1 MLLGR
6 NKLSE
11 EERLSKAVVRI
22 MGNDIYV
29 ALAGVLMIGTKT
41 IDESIP
47 TACTNGRDCK
57 FGRAFVDKITDA
69 ELRFVVLHE
78 EYHKLYRHL
87 VTWRYLWKIDAMLSN
102 MAMDYVIN
110 LKIVDE
116 NQPDHNGVRFAEPPE
131 GVLLDE
137 RFRNMDTAQVFDI
150 LRKEQPPGGGNGK
163 GSGDNESGEGDGQS
177 SGAGQGDDDGDGGG
191 DDKGT
196 GLNGGGLDEHDWEGA
211 ESLSEEETKDLE
223 RDIDEAIRQGALTA
237 GKAGGG
243 GNRGFDDLLKVQVDW
258 REVLREFVSNT
269 CVGNDYAT
277 YARPNRRLLS
287 QGVYMPSGISETIEE
302 LVLALDTS
310 GSIGQREITVMLTE
324 AASILETVKPNR
336 VRVLYWGSDVVR
348 DEVYEM
354 HELDKMIAST
364 KPRDGGGTD
373 VRCVTEY
380 MREHDISPSA
390 VIVLTDGY
398 LYGGWGTWTCPVLW
412 TILDNE
418 NANPDVGK
426 RVHIK
431 ARDM

>member
-150 LRKEQPPGGGNGK
+150 LQAEQPPGRGDGK

-177 SGAGQGDDDGDGGG
+177 SGAGQGDDDGDGDGDGG
-191 DDKGT
+191 GGT
-196 GLNGGGLDEHDWEGA
+196 GFDEHDWEGA

-324 AASILETVKPNR
+324 AASILETVKPNK

-354 HELDKMIAST
+354 HELDQMIAST
-364 KPRDGGGTD
+364 KPRNGGGTD

-380 MREHDISPSA
+380 MRENQISPSA
-390 VIVLTDGY
+390 VVVLTDGY

>member
-150 LRKEQPPGGGNGK
+150 LQAEQPPGRGDGK

-177 SGAGQGDDDGDGGG
+177 SGAGQGDDDSDGGE
-191 DDKGT
+191 GT
-196 GLNGGGLDEHDWEGA
+196 GFDEHDWEGA

-324 AASILETVKPNR
+324 AASILETVKPNK

-354 HELDKMIAST
+354 HELDQMIAST

-380 MREHDISPSA
+380 MRENQISPSA
-390 VIVLTDGY
+390 VVVLTDGY

>member
-150 LRKEQPPGGGNGK
+150 LQAEQPPGRGDGK

-177 SGAGQGDDDGDGGG
+177 SGAGQGDDDGDGDGDGG
-191 DDKGT
+191 GGT
-196 GLNGGGLDEHDWEGA
+196 GFDEHDWEGA

-324 AASILETVKPNR
+324 AASILETVKPNK

-354 HELDKMIAST
+354 HELDQMIAST

-380 MREHDISPSA
+380 MRENQISPSA

>member
-150 LRKEQPPGGGNGK
+150 LQAEQPPGRGDGK

-177 SGAGQGDDDGDGGG
+177 SGAGQGDDDGDGGE
-191 DDKGT
+191 GT
-196 GLNGGGLDEHDWEGA
+196 GFDEHDWEGA

-324 AASILETVKPNR
+324 AASILETVKPNK

-354 HELDKMIAST
+354 HELDQMIAST

>member
-1 MLLGR
+1 MLTIGKQLTA
-6 NKLSE
+6 
-11 EERLSKAVVRI
+11 EERLSKAVVAI
-22 MGNDIYV
+22 MGHPRYT
-29 ALAGVLMIGTKT
+29 ALAGVLMIGEKT
-41 IDESIP
+41 VEDDIP
-47 TACTNGRDCK
+47 TACTNGRDVK
-57 FGRAFVDKITDA
+57 YGREMVDALIDS

-78 EYHKLYRHL
+78 DEGHKLYRHL
-87 VTWRYLWKIDAMLSN
+87 TTWRWMYDIDPHLAN
-102 MAMDYVIN
+102 CACDYVIN
-110 LKIVDE
+110 IKIVDD
-116 NQPDHNGVRFAEPPE
+116 NKGDGFATMPTGKYE
-131 GVLLDE
+131 GLLDE
-137 RFRNMDTAQVFDI
+137 RFRGMDSAQVFNI
-150 LRKEQPPGGGNGK
+150 LRKEQDEQPTGPDGYPIPQ
-163 GSGDNESGEGDGQS
+163 DNESGG
-177 SGAGQGDDDGDGGG
+177 DGDGGG
-191 DDKGT
+191 GDKQPAGQDS
-196 GLNGGGLDEHDWEGA
+196 GFDEHDWDGA
-211 ESLSEEETKDLE
+211 QELSEEEQRELA
-223 RDIDEAIRQGALTA
+223 RDIDEAIRQGAMAA
-237 GKAGGG
+237 GKMGGT
-243 GNRGFDDLLKVQVDW
+243 GNRDLDELLQPQVDW

-324 AASILETVKPNR
+324 AASILETVKPNK

-354 HELDKMIAST
+354 HELDQMIAST

>member
-150 LRKEQPPGGGNGK
+150 LQAEQPPGKGNGK

-191 DDKGT
+191 GT
-196 GLNGGGLDEHDWEGA
+196 GFDEHDWEGA

-258 REVLREFVSNT
+258 REVMREFVTNT
-269 CVGNDYAT
+269 CRGNDYAT
-277 YARPNRRLLS
+277 FARPNRRFLS
-287 QGVYMPSGISETIEE
+287 QGVYMPSGVSETIEE
-302 LVLALDTS
+302 LVIGIDTS
-310 GSIGQREITVMLTE
+310 GSVGQREITVMLTE
-324 AASILETVKPNR
+324 TKGILDIVKPNR
-336 VRVLYWGSDVVR
+336 VRLLYWGSEVVR

-354 HELDKMIAST
+354 HELDQMIAST
-364 KPRDGGGTD
+364 KPMSGGGTD
-373 VRCVTEY
+373 VTCVTEY
-380 MREHDISPSA
+380 MQENNITPSA
-390 VIVLTDGY
+390 VVVLTDGY
-398 LYGGWGTWTCPVLW
+398 LFGGWGTWPCPVLW
-412 TILDNE
+412 AILDNKH
-418 NANPDVGK
+418 ANPDVGK

>member
-150 LRKEQPPGGGNGK
+150 LQAEQPPGRGDGK

-177 SGAGQGDDDGDGGG
+177 SGAGQGDDDGDGDGDGG
-191 DDKGT
+191 GGT
-196 GLNGGGLDEHDWEGA
+196 GFDEHDWEGA

-324 AASILETVKPNR
+324 AASILETVKPNK

-354 HELDKMIAST
+354 HELDQMIAST
-364 KPRDGGGTD
+364 KPVDGGGTD

-380 MREHDISPSA
+380 MRENQISPSA
-390 VIVLTDGY
+390 VVVLTDGY

>member
-150 LRKEQPPGGGNGK
+150 LQAEQPPGRGDGK

-177 SGAGQGDDDGDGGG
+177 SGAGQGDDDGDGDGDGG
-191 DDKGT
+191 GGT
-196 GLNGGGLDEHDWEGA
+196 GFDEHDWEGA

-324 AASILETVKPNR
+324 AASILETVKPNK

-354 HELDKMIAST
+354 HELDQMIAST

-418 NANPDVGK
+418 NANPDIGK

>member
-150 LRKEQPPGGGNGK
+150 LQAEQPPGRGDGK

-177 SGAGQGDDDGDGGG
+177 SGAGQGDDDSDGDGGG
-191 DDKGT
+191 GT
-196 GLNGGGLDEHDWEGA
+196 SFDEHDWEGA

-324 AASILETVKPNR
+324 AASILETVKPNK

-354 HELDKMIAST
+354 HELDQMIAST

>member
-6 NKLSE
+6 NELTG
-11 EERLSKAVVRI
+11 EERLSKAVVKI
-22 MGNDIYV
+22 MGDPKYV
-29 ALAGVLMIGTKT
+29 ALAGVVMIGTKT

-57 FGRAFVDKITDA
+57 FGREFISTLTDA

-87 VTWRYLWKIDAMLSN
+87 HTWKYLWEIDAMTAN

-116 NQPDHNGVRFAEPPE
+116 NQDGFAVPPK

-137 RFRNMDTAQVFDI
+137 RFRDMNTAQVFDI
-150 LRKEQPPGGGNGK
+150 IYAEQPPGGEQ
-163 GSGDNESGEGDGQS
+163 GSDPEGNESGEGDVQP
-177 SGAGQGDDDGDGGG
+177 SGAG
-191 DDKGT
+191 T
-196 GLNGGGLDEHDWEGA
+196 GIDETDEGRESPTNAGFDEHDWEGA
-211 ESLSEEETKDLE
+211 ESLSGEETKDLE

-258 REVLREFVSNT
+258 SEVLREFVSNT

-277 YARPNRRLLS
+277 YARPNRRFIS

-302 LVLALDTS
+302 LVIAPDTS
-310 GSIGQREITVMLTE
+310 GSTGQRETTVMLTE
-324 AASILETVKPNR
+324 AKSILETVKPNR
-336 VRVLYWGSDVVR
+336 VRILYWGSEVVR

-354 HELDKMIAST
+354 HELDQMIAST
-364 KPRDGGGTD
+364 KPVDGGGTD

-380 MREHDISPSA
+380 MRENNITPSA
-390 VIVLTDGY
+390 VVVLTDGY

-418 NANPDVGK
+418 HANPDVGK

>member
-150 LRKEQPPGGGNGK
+150 LQAEQPPGRGDGK

-177 SGAGQGDDDGDGGG
+177 SGAGQGDDDGDGDGDGG
-191 DDKGT
+191 GGT
-196 GLNGGGLDEHDWEGA
+196 GFDEHDWEGA

-324 AASILETVKPNR
+324 AASILETVKPNK

-380 MREHDISPSA
+380 MRENNITPSA
-390 VIVLTDGY
+390 VVVLTDGY
-398 LYGGWGTWTCPVLW
+398 LFGGWGTWTCPVLW

-426 RVHIK
+426 RVYIK

>member
-150 LRKEQPPGGGNGK
+150 LQAEQPPGRGDGK

-177 SGAGQGDDDGDGGG
+177 SGAGQGDDDGDGGE
-191 DDKGT
+191 GT
-196 GLNGGGLDEHDWEGA
+196 GFDEHDWEGA

-243 GNRGFDDLLKVQVDW
+243 GNRGFDDLLKVQGDW

-269 CVGNDYAT
+269 CAGNDYAT

-324 AASILETVKPNR
+324 AASILETVKPNK

-354 HELDKMIAST
+354 HELDQMIAST

>member
-1 MLLGR
+1 M
-6 NKLSE
+6 
-11 EERLSKAVVRI
+11 
-22 MGNDIYV
+22 
-29 ALAGVLMIGTKT
+29 
-41 IDESIP
+41 
-47 TACTNGRDCK
+47 
-57 FGRAFVDKITDA
+57 
-69 ELRFVVLHE
+69 
-78 EYHKLYRHL
+78 
-87 VTWRYLWKIDAMLSN
+87 
-102 MAMDYVIN
+102 
-110 LKIVDE
+110 
-116 NQPDHNGVRFAEPPE
+116 
-131 GVLLDE
+131 
-137 RFRNMDTAQVFDI
+137 
-150 LRKEQPPGGGNGK
+150 
-163 GSGDNESGEGDGQS
+163 
-177 SGAGQGDDDGDGGG
+177 
-191 DDKGT
+191 
-196 GLNGGGLDEHDWEGA
+196 
-211 ESLSEEETKDLE
+211 E

-324 AASILETVKPNR
+324 AASILETVKPNK

-354 HELDKMIAST
+354 HELDQMIAST

>member
-150 LRKEQPPGGGNGK
+150 LQAEQPPGRGNGK
-163 GSGDNESGEGDGQS
+163 GSGDNESGEGDGQP
-177 SGAGQGDDDGDGGG
+177 SGAGQGGDNDGDGGG
-191 DDKGT
+191 EGT
-196 GLNGGGLDEHDWEGA
+196 GFDEHDWKGA

-324 AASILETVKPNR
+324 AASILETVKPNK

-354 HELDKMIAST
+354 HELDQMIAST